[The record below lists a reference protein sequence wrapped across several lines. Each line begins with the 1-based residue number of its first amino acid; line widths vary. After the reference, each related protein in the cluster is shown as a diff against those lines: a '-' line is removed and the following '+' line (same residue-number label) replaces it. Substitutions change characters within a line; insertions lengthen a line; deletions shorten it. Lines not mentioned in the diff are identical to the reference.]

1 MPVVLSSVVYG
12 IAYVLEKL
20 AYILNWGGAV
30 LEESGG
36 DPSVSVEVIIVCRAV
51 LYTQRPAVAFL
62 AFGLILGLGYVS
74 KIPGKYHPPIS
85 ASEWG

>member
-12 IAYVLEKL
+12 IAYVFEKL
-20 AYILNWGGAV
+20 AFILNWGAG
-30 LEESGG
+30 LLGKSGG
-36 DPSVSVEVIIVCRAV
+36 DPSVLVEVIIVCCAV

-74 KIPGKYHPPIS
+74 KIPGKYQPPIS

>member
-20 AYILNWGGAV
+20 AYILNWSGAV

-51 LYTQRPAVAFL
+51 FYTQRPAVAFL